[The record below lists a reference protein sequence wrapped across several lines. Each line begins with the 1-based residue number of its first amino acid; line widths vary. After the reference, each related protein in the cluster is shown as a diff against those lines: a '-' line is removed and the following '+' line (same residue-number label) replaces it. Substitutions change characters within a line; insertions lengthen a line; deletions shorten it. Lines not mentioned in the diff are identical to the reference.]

1 MAVSQVLPKQ
11 YRSQNKPTWCPGCG
25 DYAVLEAT
33 TRALAALQ
41 VEPHEVAVISGIGCS
56 SRFPI
61 FLNAYGFHGVHG
73 RVLPIATGLKLAN
86 PKLTVLAVGG
96 DGDGLAIG
104 AGHFPHAVRRNPD
117 ITYVMMD
124 NSIYGLTK
132 GQVSP
137 TSPVSLVSSTTPVG
151 NVDRPLNP
159 VAMAI
164 AYGASFVARGASS
177 SLDQLADLI
186 RRGIEHRGFAFIH
199 AVSPC
204 PTFNNTYKQVKTN
217 TASLPDGYDPRNQV
231 RAFELAI
238 TSERI
243 FTGVFYQQ
251 PEAIA
256 YDERLEAQRPR
267 ETVDPRAYIREL
279 IDAYR

>member
-1 MAVSQVLPKQ
+1 MAASQVLPKE

-73 RVLPIATGLKLAN
+73 RVLPIATGLKVAN
-86 PKLTVLAVGG
+86 PRLTVLAVGG

-104 AGHFPHAVRRNPD
+104 AGHFPHAARRNPD
-117 ITYVMMD
+117 ITYIMMD

-132 GQVSP
+132 GQASP
-137 TSPVSLVSSTTPVG
+137 TSPPRLVSSTTPAG
-151 NVDRPLNP
+151 NIDRPLNP
-159 VAMAI
+159 VAMAV

-177 SLDQLADLI
+177 SLDELADLI

-204 PTFNNTYKQVKTN
+204 PTFNNTYRHVKEN
-217 TASLPDGYDPRNQV
+217 TAPVPEGHDPTNQAA
-231 RAFELAI
+231 AFELALVQG
-238 TSERI
+238 RI
-243 FTGVFYQQ
+243 YTGVIYQE
-251 PEAIA
+251 PEAIP
-256 YDERLEAQRPR
+256 YDERLKADMPGPS
-267 ETVDPRAYIREL
+267 VDPREYIREL